1 MIVLSEIE
9 RKEKIMIRHG
19 FIRLNREFLNWQW
32 YDDVY
37 ASRVFLHLLITA
49 NYEDREW
56 KGITIKAGQRVVSL
70 STLASETGISK
81 PGVQKVLERLEKSG
95 EIERTVYG
103 SNTVITLKNYG
114 ELLGTDT
121 TGIQSVDD
129 GDTNGIQSVAQ
140 CNNIINKKNNNIN
153 KSPRTRNAFSAHS
166 PTFTIEMLEQSAYDR
181 YRGSS

>member
-81 PGVQKVLERLEKSG
+81 TSIYNILNRLEKSG
-95 EIERTVYG
+95 DIERTVNG
-103 SNTVITLKNYG
+103 TNTIITLKNYG
-114 ELLGTDT
+114 ELLSADT
-121 TGIQSVDD
+121 NAEQSVNDEK
-129 GDTNGIQSVAQ
+129 TMSEQSVNQ

-166 PTFTIEMLEQSAYDR
+166 STFTIEMLEQSAYDR